1 MTNSLGNYR
10 LDVNGYSGAFQNYY
24 DTGANYGPAGY
35 DIKYNVSAT
44 AVYAL
49 SVGHGQQYF
58 SKINS
63 VLDEVVGGWKLS
75 MTAVNYSGF
84 P

>member
-1 MTNSLGNYR
+1 MMNYNALQAVLRQRVNHGLEFTLNYTYGKAMTNSMGNYS
-10 LDVNGYSGAFQNYY
+10 LNVNGYSGAFQNYY

-49 SVGHGQQYF
+49 SVGHGQ
-58 SKINS
+58 
-63 VLDEVVGGWKLS
+63 
-75 MTAVNYSGF
+75 
-84 P
+84 